1 MEESLAEVE
10 DHILVAEAV
19 RSLVEGVERTPGLVE
34 EENLAVVLEHSLG
47 KGEGLLLVVQEGHL
61 LHK

>member
-1 MEESLAEVE
+1 ME
-10 DHILVAEAV
+10 DQILVAEAV

-34 EENLAVVLEHSLG
+34 QGNLAVVLEHSLG